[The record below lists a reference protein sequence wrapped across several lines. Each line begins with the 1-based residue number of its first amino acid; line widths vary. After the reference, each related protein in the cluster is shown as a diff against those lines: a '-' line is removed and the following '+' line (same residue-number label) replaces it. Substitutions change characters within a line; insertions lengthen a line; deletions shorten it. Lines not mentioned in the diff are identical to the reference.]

1 MRVGDA
7 HCTERENYRAMI
19 RHTTDIDLVW
29 LMELRVAV
37 ARCGEMD
44 LCKWWNT
51 DGQLGSYGSKALAR
65 GFPRTHHFAQ
75 ARSVFAVA
83 AHRCGQVFN
92 APRSVTLWHLSDSTE
107 EAFDATWEDWLDD
120 AEGWRLFFERIAEIN
135 TPSVDKVLGDLGL
148 VTHDELKAAAKLK
161 TSAEGNSVPLAGP
174 IADHRRR
181 AALLA
186 LGFAKSKVGQLVV
199 PYARQ
204 EDA

>member
-1 MRVGDA
+1 MSSGV
-7 HCTERENYRAMI
+7 
-19 RHTTDIDLVW
+19 TDIDLVW
-29 LMELRVAV
+29 LMKLRVAV

-44 LCKWWNT
+44 LGKWWNT
-51 DGQLGSYGSKALAR
+51 DGQLGGYGSKALAR

-83 AHRCGQVFN
+83 GHRCSQVFN

-107 EAFDATWEDWLDD
+107 EAFEATWENWLDEAD
-120 AEGWRLFFERIAEIN
+120 GWRPFFEGIAEIR

-148 VTHDELKAAAKLK
+148 VTDDEVAAAAKLK
-161 TSAEGNSVPLAGP
+161 TSAEGKAVALAGP
-174 IADHRRR
+174 FADRRR
-181 AALLA
+181 LAALLA
-186 LGFAKSKVGQLVV
+186 LGFAKSGVGRLVV